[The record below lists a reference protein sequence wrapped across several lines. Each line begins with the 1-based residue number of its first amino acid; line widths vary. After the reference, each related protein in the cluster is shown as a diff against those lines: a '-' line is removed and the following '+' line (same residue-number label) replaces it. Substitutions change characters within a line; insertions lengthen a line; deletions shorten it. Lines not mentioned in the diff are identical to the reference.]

1 MVNQNRMSPLT
12 AFFLGVFGIGAVGI
26 GASAVVVLYG
36 MRIVDTKVSAVMAF
50 VGGTVDGL
58 PELIDALP
66 PALADLLNDR
76 RAPEYT
82 ANLDI
87 DVGFV
92 ADEHTGRL
100 RPVVSITNKG
110 NEVVSLLAIRVAA
123 LNEQHLPLCEWT
135 EVMAT
140 PIAIDNQWRGPLMP
154 GDTRHALL
162 SSWRPDIPA
171 DQMSTI
177 KAATEISEIRV
188 WRGSDPT

>member
-12 AFFLGVFGIGAVGI
+12 AFFLGVFGIGAVSI

-36 MRIVDTKVSAVMAF
+36 MRIVDTKASAVMTF

-58 PELIDALP
+58 PEFIDALP

-76 RAPEYT
+76 RAPEYA

-92 ADEHTGRL
+92 ADERTGRF
-100 RPVVSITNKG
+100 RPAVSITNKG
-110 NEVVSLLAIRVAA
+110 DEVVSLLAIRVAV
-123 LNEQHLPLCEWT
+123 LNEQHLPVREWT

-162 SSWRPDIPA
+162 SSYRRGIQV